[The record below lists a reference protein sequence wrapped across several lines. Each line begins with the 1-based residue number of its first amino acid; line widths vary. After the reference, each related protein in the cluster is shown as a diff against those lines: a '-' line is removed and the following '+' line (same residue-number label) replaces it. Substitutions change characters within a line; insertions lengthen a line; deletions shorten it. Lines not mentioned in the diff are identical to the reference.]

1 MFASD
6 SPTPPAAASTQV
18 GGDPSQ
24 PGRLWRLPLPLPD
37 PPTPAPSLYLPRQ
50 PRGGSQ
56 SERRRRHVTAQ
67 SWCQGARGER
77 GAEPRGAAAGAQCE
91 RHPSQPHPRVRA
103 VAVPIPDAV
112 RPEALDLPARGVPG
126 AGEPGLGFLAAALGT
141 ALGRVSPRALT
152 LPSCAPL
159 CAASACISLFLSF
172 FFPFGE
178 SRTRRTGSGCS
189 EGSFGL
195 GKVLR
200 SWGGGA
206 RGRGW
211 RAGSWDRGTRWIGSP
226 RAGLTCVVPG
236 PQRSVPI
243 GAPGAP
249 RERPRWKEPGSGE
262 AARLLL
268 PLPPGLGAPAPRPRP
283 PAAAQQTWSPASSAP
298 GEKLGGDWD

>member
-141 ALGRVSPRALT
+141 ALGRARHQNTLEGVAERMLMFDPVPVKQEAMDPVSVVTTDVRHILHRACQT
-152 LPSCAPL
+152 
-159 CAASACISLFLSF
+159 
-172 FFPFGE
+172 
-178 SRTRRTGSGCS
+178 
-189 EGSFGL
+189 
-195 GKVLR
+195 
-200 SWGGGA
+200 GA
-206 RGRGW
+206 R
-211 RAGSWDRGTRWIGSP
+211 
-226 RAGLTCVVPG
+226 
-236 PQRSVPI
+236 
-243 GAPGAP
+243 
-249 RERPRWKEPGSGE
+249 
-262 AARLLL
+262 
-268 PLPPGLGAPAPRPRP
+268 PL
-283 PAAAQQTWSPASSAP
+283 
-298 GEKLGGDWD
+298 

>member
-1 MFASD
+1 MGAAREAGAGKGRAGCVFASD

-24 PGRLWRLPLPLPD
+24 PRRLWRLPLPLPD

-67 SWCQGARGER
+67 SWCQGARGEP
-77 GAEPRGAAAGAQCE
+77 GAEPRGAAARAQCE
-91 RHPSQPHPRVRA
+91 RHPSRPHPRVRA
-103 VAVPIPDAV
+103 VAVPVPDAV
-112 RPEALDLPARGVPG
+112 RLEALDLPACGVRG
-126 AGEPGLGFLAAALGT
+126 AGPGFL
-141 ALGRVSPRALT
+141 GRCARHRAWQSKSPRPHLAVLRPALRRIC
-152 LPSCAPL
+152 LL
-159 CAASACISLFLSF
+159 LSP
-172 FFPFGE
+172 FFPLGE
-178 SRTRRTGSGCS
+178 SRARRTDPGCS

-195 GKVLR
+195 GKVHR

-211 RAGSWDRGTRWIGSP
+211 RAGSWDRGTRWSKSP
-226 RAGLTCVVPG
+226 RAGLTCVAPG
-236 PQRSVPI
+236 PPRSFPI

-249 RERPRWKEPGSGE
+249 HEWPRWREPGSGE

-268 PLPPGLGAPAPRPRP
+268 PPPAGTRGSRPPPAP
-283 PAAAQQTWSPASSAP
+283 PAAA
-298 GEKLGGDWD
+298 

>member
-159 CAASACISLFLSF
+159 CAASACFSLFLSF
-172 FFPFGE
+172 FFSLRRKQDAENGFGVQRGLLRAWE
-178 SRTRRTGSGCS
+178 SASELGWRS
-189 EGSFGL
+189 EGEGMA
-195 GKVLR
+195 
-200 SWGGGA
+200 GGIVG
-206 RGRGW
+206 
-211 RAGSWDRGTRWIGSP
+211 
-226 RAGLTCVVPG
+226 
-236 PQRSVPI
+236 
-243 GAPGAP
+243 
-249 RERPRWKEPGSGE
+249 
-262 AARLLL
+262 
-268 PLPPGLGAPAPRPRP
+268 
-283 PAAAQQTWSPASSAP
+283 
-298 GEKLGGDWD
+298 